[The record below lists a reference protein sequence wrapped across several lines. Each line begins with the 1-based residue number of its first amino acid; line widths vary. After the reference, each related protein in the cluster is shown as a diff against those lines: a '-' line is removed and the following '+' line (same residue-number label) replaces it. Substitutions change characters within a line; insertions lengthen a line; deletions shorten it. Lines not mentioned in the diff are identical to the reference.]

1 MQICIRYILIV
12 SILLLVFLVGG
23 CATVPKEVVE
33 LSYTIG
39 QDMDSLH
46 SSYRTLVQQ
55 HFQNLRD
62 QTLTFLNNRW
72 IPTYLND
79 FIENGELIKLA
90 QRPDSVEVFDGVST
104 WVEVAIEEIENK
116 KKELLNP
123 IDQDEKAL
131 LISVDD
137 AFDRIIRANAT
148 VTAHL
153 NSIRKVQEIQDE
165 TLKALKLKDIRDQI
179 NQQLASASE
188 KTQGAIE
195 KIEKSESF
203 IKKAEEKK
211 LNLIRKSKG
220 E

>member
-1 MQICIRYILIV
+1 MI
-12 SILLLVFLVGG
+12 SILLTVISIGG

-33 LSYTIG
+33 LSYTVG
-39 QDMDSLH
+39 QDMASLH

-55 HFQNLRD
+55 HFQSLRD

-79 FIENGELIKLA
+79 FIQNGELIRLA
-90 QRPDSVEVFDGVST
+90 QNTDPIEVFDGVSA

-116 KKELLNP
+116 KNELLTP
-123 IDQDEKAL
+123 IDQDEKSL
-131 LISVDD
+131 LMSVDD
-137 AFDRIIRANAT
+137 AFSRIIQANAT

-153 NSIRKVQEIQDE
+153 NSIRKVQEVQDE

-179 NQQLASASE
+179 NQQLALASE

-195 KIEKSESF
+195 KIEKTDAS
-203 IKKAEEKK
+203 IKKADEKK
-211 LNLIRKSKG
+211 QELIRKWKG